1 MMTFRSAVTLLWIA
15 VFPLVASGADFKA
28 LIVDGQNN
36 HGVWPKTT
44 AMMAKYL
51 QDTGRFSVF
60 VARTRFTWQGDKL
73 LKQYAVPGVTTTAR
87 PRPQAAYGYLPQQQY
102 GYPGQF

>member
-1 MMTFRSAVTLLWIA
+1 MMTFRSALTLLGIA
-15 VFPLVASGADFKA
+15 VFPVMVCGADFKA

-73 LKQYAVPGVTTTAR
+73 LKQYAVPGVPTTAR
-87 PRPQAAYGYLPQQQY
+87 PRPQPD
-102 GYPGQF
+102 PGTKTNS